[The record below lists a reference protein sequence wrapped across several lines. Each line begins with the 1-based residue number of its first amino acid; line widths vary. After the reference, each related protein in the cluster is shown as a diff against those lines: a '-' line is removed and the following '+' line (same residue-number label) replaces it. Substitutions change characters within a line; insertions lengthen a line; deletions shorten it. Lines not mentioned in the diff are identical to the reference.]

1 MAEVP
6 RTLWLERYSL
16 DVRITSYIAVVEV
29 LDLCVFSDTD
39 FYSRSSLLKQLL
51 FSNYI
56 VLAQMFTFTCETV
69 R

>member
-16 DVRITSYIAVVEV
+16 DVRITSYTAVVEV

-51 FSNYI
+51 FS
-56 VLAQMFTFTCETV
+56 A
-69 R
+69 